1 MFGDYTFPEI
11 FDLMDK
17 SFSLEYLY
25 STRNR
30 NEEGVSALMDLLK
43 VSCTPTTLGE
53 KILEESDI
61 FKQRFIAMLDDNSL
75 LMRNS
80 ESFLYESHKCT
91 VDCGVQS
98 YKDCNKYQKI
108 SQPKKIIEIKW
119 YHLFLRE
126 PELFTGIENFLHLF
140 LKCVTKTH
148 AEGVAESMGNILDM
162 HCDKRRGLDIT
173 VLGAEAKIHWNG
185 PPIHL
190 TQSLGEAVLDVH
202 FGGRNKWHFVTRQ
215 AKKDS
220 AVTQKLKMNSGKLP
234 FYN

>member
-1 MFGDYTFPEI
+1 
-11 FDLMDK
+11 
-17 SFSLEYLY
+17 
-25 STRNR
+25 
-30 NEEGVSALMDLLK
+30 MDLLK

-61 FKQRFIAMLDDNSL
+61 FNQRFIAKLDDTSL

-108 SQPKKIIEIKW
+108 LQPKKIIEIKW

-185 PPIHL
+185 PPIPL

-202 FGGRNKWHFVTRQ
+202 FGGRNKWYFITRQ